1 MPGLTEDEVSL
12 DALASAMD
20 ELALESSPL
29 PDVIQ
34 LRKQGLAPALARAV
48 AEQLDLRERAK
59 HKLPTIAAAGCL
71 FSRQA
76 LEQATHEAIACK
88 RISLLGLTENAAN
101 PSVLDLT
108 TGLGADFFLGFPSW
122 KGVGIEADEARARL
136 LSFNQERLGQNVS
149 KTIRLQTA
157 EGFLEKAGQKSIEN
171 GEFGVIAID
180 PDRRPNGIKRAA
192 HLAASQPNVIAWLPW
207 LESAP
212 CVTLIKA
219 SPMDDITALRRMFP
233 SASLTVQTV
242 DGEVKE
248 VAVVL
253 GSTQNSLGV
262 REYSGTFQ
270 TSTNAF
276 TSFSLSRDFQP
287 EKHSSTPQ
295 TQGAF
300 LWEAGAGL
308 RKAGLATAFASEV
321 LGASVFSERVP
332 LALFEAA
339 ADNESA
345 SLGRWWR
352 VLHTLPYKPKAL
364 QALLK
369 TENITHAGLTR
380 YGIPSSE
387 ASLRATL
394 KLRDGGTH
402 QLLFGEVLGN
412 VWVWVCERV

>member
-1 MPGLTEDEVSL
+1 
-12 DALASAMD
+12 
-20 ELALESSPL
+20 
-29 PDVIQ
+29 
-34 LRKQGLAPALARAV
+34 
-48 AEQLDLRERAK
+48 
-59 HKLPTIAAAGCL
+59 
-71 FSRQA
+71 
-76 LEQATHEAIACK
+76 
-88 RISLLGLTENAAN
+88 
-101 PSVLDLT
+101 
-108 TGLGADFFLGFPSW
+108 
-122 KGVGIEADEARARL
+122 
-136 LSFNQERLGQNVS
+136 
-149 KTIRLQTA
+149 
-157 EGFLEKAGQKSIEN
+157 
-171 GEFGVIAID
+171 
-180 PDRRPNGIKRAA
+180 
-192 HLAASQPNVIAWLPW
+192 
-207 LESAP
+207 
-212 CVTLIKA
+212 
-219 SPMDDITALRRMFP
+219 MDDITALRRMFP

-253 GSTQNSLGV
+253 GSAQNGMGV
-262 REYSGTFQ
+262 REYSGSFQ

-276 TSFSLSRDFQP
+276 TSFSVSADFQAQKVSASP
-287 EKHSSTPQ
+287 P

-321 LGASVFSERVP
+321 FSASVLSERVP

-345 SLGRWWR
+345 ALGRWWR

-369 TENITHAGLTR
+369 TEYITHAGLTR